1 MTMSNTAAV
10 AESPQVTGPTS
21 PRRETSTIEKLIDM
35 VSRYGTIASLV
46 ACIAIFSLLRP
57 EVFATSQNFF
67 NVLNQV
73 AILGIIALGLTVAL
87 VQGLF
92 DLSLAGMATLG
103 GFLAAMWLADGT
115 MSSPIIAVLAV
126 LALALAIGVFN
137 GVVVAYG
144 GVSAFIVTLA
154 MGSILTGVT
163 LGVSGSK
170 TVLSGIPVGFLF
182 MGQGKIGPIPMPVV
196 FLALVAVVLYI
207 LLEQTQVGRHMYAI
221 GGNAETARLSGIPV
235 KRYALIA
242 LGISAAC
249 AALGGMIV
257 AANLGVGRPQ
267 GVGDTYLLDAFAA
280 AFIGAATLR
289 PGRFHIIGT
298 VIGVL
303 LIGVI
308 NNGLSIMGVET
319 FWQYAVRGVILLL
332 AVFAASFMM
341 LRRR

>member
-1 MTMSNTAAV
+1 MTSTTPV
-10 AESPQVTGPTS
+10 AEAPPANRARQQSSRSDQLVD
-21 PRRETSTIEKLIDM
+21 L

-46 ACIAIFSLLRP
+46 ACIVVFSLLRP
-57 EVFATSQNFF
+57 EIFATSQNFF

-103 GFLAAMWLADGT
+103 GYLACKWLSEGT
-115 MSSPIIAVLAV
+115 LSSPILTVLIV
-126 LALALAIGVFN
+126 LGLALVIGAFN

-163 LGVSGSK
+163 LGVSDSQ
-170 TVLSGIPVGFLF
+170 TVLSGIPDGFLI
-182 MGQGKIGPIPMPVV
+182 MGQGEVGPIPTPVV
-196 FLALVAVVLYI
+196 ILAVVAIVLYV

-221 GGNAETARLSGIPV
+221 GGNAETSRLSGIPV

-249 AALGGMIV
+249 AALGGMVV

-280 AFIGAATLR
+280 AFIGASTLR
-289 PGRFHIIGT
+289 PGRFHILGT
-298 VIGVL
+298 VVGVL

-332 AVFAASFMM
+332 AVFAASFLVM
-341 LRRR
+341 RRR

>member
-1 MTMSNTAAV
+1 MSSSAAV
-10 AESPQVTGPTS
+10 AESPQAGGATG
-21 PRRETSTIEKLIDM
+21 RRQTTTRDRVIDL
-35 VSRYGTIASLV
+35 VSRYGTIVSLI
-46 ACIAIFSLLRP
+46 ACVAIFSIAKP

-73 AILGIIALGLTVAL
+73 SILGIIALGLTVAL

-103 GFLAAMWLADGT
+103 GFLACKWLADGT
-115 MSSPIIAVLAV
+115 ISSPVVAVIGVLV
-126 LALALAIGVFN
+126 LALLIGAFN

-144 GVSAFIVTLA
+144 GVSAFIATLA
-154 MGSILTGVT
+154 MGSILTGVV
-163 LGVSGSK
+163 LGVSDSQ
-170 TVLSGIPVGFLF
+170 TILSGIPDGFLV
-182 MGQGKIGPIPMPVV
+182 MGQGEIGPIPMPVV
-196 FLALVAVVLYI
+196 FLAIVAVVLYVF
-207 LLEQTQVGRHMYAI
+207 LEQTQVGRHMYAI
-221 GGNAETARLSGIPV
+221 GGNSETARLSGIPV

-280 AFIGAATLR
+280 AFIGASTLR

-332 AVFAASFMM
+332 AVFAASFLVM
-341 LRRR
+341 RRR

>member
-1 MTMSNTAAV
+1 MSSTA
-10 AESPQVTGPTS
+10 PQATTTQTAS
-21 PRRETSTIEKLIDM
+21 PRRQRSTSDRLIDL

-46 ACIAIFSLLRP
+46 ACILIFSVLRP
-57 EVFATSQNFF
+57 EVFPTSQNFF

-73 AILGIIALGLTVAL
+73 SILGIMALGLTVAL

-103 GFLAAMWLADGT
+103 GFLATKWLSDGT
-115 MSSPIIAVLAV
+115 ITSPVLAV
-126 LALALAIGVFN
+126 LVVLGLALAIGAFN
-137 GVVVAYG
+137 GTVVAYG
-144 GVSAFIVTLA
+144 GVSAFIATLA

-163 LGVSGSK
+163 LGISDSQ
-170 TVLSGIPVGFLF
+170 TVLSGIPDGFLI
-182 MGQGKIGPIPMPVV
+182 MGQGEVGPIPTPVV
-196 FLALVAVVLYI
+196 FLALVALVLYV

-221 GGNAETARLSGIPV
+221 GGNPETSRLSGIPV

-280 AFIGAATLR
+280 AFIGASTLR
-289 PGRFHIIGT
+289 PGRFHILGT
-298 VIGVL
+298 IIGVL

-319 FWQYAVRGVILLL
+319 FWQYAVRGIILLL
-332 AVFAASFMM
+332 AVFAASFLVM
-341 LRRR
+341 RRR

>member
-1 MTMSNTAAV
+1 MSSTA
-10 AESPQVTGPTS
+10 SVTAPPEASGPANK
-21 PRRETSTIEKLIDM
+21 RRKASTADRLIDI
-35 VSRYGTIASLV
+35 VSKYGTIASLV
-46 ACIAIFSLLRP
+46 ACVLIFSALRP
-57 EVFATSQNFF
+57 DVFATSQNFL
-67 NVLNQV
+67 NILNQV
-73 AILGIIALGLTVAL
+73 SILGIIALGLTVAL

-103 GFLAAMWLADGT
+103 GFLACKWLADGT
-115 MSSPIIAVLAV
+115 IGSPMLAVVAVL
-126 LALALAIGVFN
+126 LMALAIGAVN

-154 MGSILTGVT
+154 VGSILTGVT
-163 LGVSGSK
+163 LGVSDSQ
-170 TVLSGIPVGFLF
+170 TILSGIPDGFLI
-182 MGQGKIGPIPMPVV
+182 MGQGEIGPFPAPVV
-196 FLALVAVVLYI
+196 FLAIVAIVLYVF
-207 LLEQTQVGRHMYAI
+207 LEQTQTGRHMYAI
-221 GGNAETARLSGIPV
+221 GGNAETARLSGIAV
-235 KRYALIA
+235 KRYALLA
-242 LGISAAC
+242 LGISAMC

-280 AFIGAATLR
+280 AFIGASTLR
-289 PGRFHIIGT
+289 PGRFHILGT

-332 AVFAASFMM
+332 AVFGASF
-341 LRRR
+341 LVARRR

>member
-1 MTMSNTAAV
+1 MSSSTAV
-10 AESPQVTGPTS
+10 AESPQATG
-21 PRRETSTIEKLIDM
+21 PRRETSTSDKLIDV

-46 ACIAIFSLLRP
+46 ACVAIFSLLKP
-57 EVFATSQNFF
+57 DVFATSQNFF
-67 NVLNQV
+67 NILNQV
-73 AILGIIALGLTVAL
+73 SILGIIALGLTVAL

-103 GFLAAMWLADGT
+103 GYLACKWLAEGT
-115 MSSPIIAVLAV
+115 FGSPAVAVLVV
-126 LALALAIGVFN
+126 LALALVIGAFN

-154 MGSILTGVT
+154 VGSILTGVV
-163 LGVSGSK
+163 LGVSDSQ
-170 TVLSGIPVGFLF
+170 TILSGIPDGFLI
-182 MGQGKIGPIPMPVV
+182 MGQGEIGPIPMPVV
-196 FLALVAVVLYI
+196 FLLIVAVVLYVF
-207 LLEQTQVGRHMYAI
+207 LEQTQLGRHMYAI

-235 KRYALIA
+235 KRYALLA

-267 GVGDTYLLDAFAA
+267 GVGDTYLLDSFAA
-280 AFIGAATLR
+280 AFIGASTLR
-289 PGRFHIIGT
+289 PGRFHILGT

-319 FWQYAVRGVILLL
+319 FWQYAVRGIILLL
-332 AVFAASFMM
+332 AVFAASFLVM
-341 LRRR
+341 RRR